1 MNQKR
6 PLRNLA
12 EEKREEIKVRVIKG
26 NWGTKEVLY
35 KSEPMT
41 VEEALAKI
49 KEMVPGLPERG
60 ENTLLVKF
68 HEDKGE
74 DFDYMAVGGWMIFT
88 HREEVPW

>member
-1 MNQKR
+1 MNEKR

-12 EEKREEIKVRVIKG
+12 EEKKEPLVRVIKG
-26 NWGTKEVLY
+26 NWGTKETLY

-49 KEMVPGLPERG
+49 KEMVPSLPERG

-68 HEDKGE
+68 HEDEGE
-74 DFDYMAVGGWMIFT
+74 NFDYMAVGGWMIFT
-88 HREEVPW
+88 HKEEVPW